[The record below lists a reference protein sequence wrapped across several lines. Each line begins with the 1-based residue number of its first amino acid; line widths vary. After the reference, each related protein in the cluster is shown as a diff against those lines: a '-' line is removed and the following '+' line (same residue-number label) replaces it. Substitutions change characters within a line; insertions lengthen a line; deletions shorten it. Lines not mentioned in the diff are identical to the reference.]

1 MIRRPPRSTLFPYTT
16 LFRSAP
22 GQTYRVTAGSRQAQ
36 RPALATP
43 MVLACLAAF
52 VTLIYAAVVLG
63 IGALLHE
70 TPPSV
75 PLAVLATA
83 ILAGP
88 LQPVRQAPPRPPIGS
103 AHDRPPPLSTGMT
116 RPPSDH

>member
-22 GQTYRVTAGSRQAQ
+22 GQTYRLTAGSRQAQ

-43 MVLACLAAF
+43 VVLACLAAF

-63 IGALLHE
+63 IGALLHD
-70 TPPSV
+70 TAPRVPPAVLGHSNLPAPPQPLPQAPHHR
-75 PLAVLATA
+75 PLAPSLH
-83 ILAGP
+83 
-88 LQPVRQAPPRPPIGS
+88 PP
-103 AHDRPPPLSTGMT
+103 
-116 RPPSDH
+116 

>member
-43 MVLACLAAF
+43 VVLACLAAF

-75 PLAVLATA
+75 PLAVFGPA
-83 ILAGP
+83 IVPVTLGAGP
-88 LQPVRQAPPRPPIGS
+88 QGPDPRPIGP
-103 AHDRPPPLSTGMT
+103 AFGVRRTP
-116 RPPSDH
+116 